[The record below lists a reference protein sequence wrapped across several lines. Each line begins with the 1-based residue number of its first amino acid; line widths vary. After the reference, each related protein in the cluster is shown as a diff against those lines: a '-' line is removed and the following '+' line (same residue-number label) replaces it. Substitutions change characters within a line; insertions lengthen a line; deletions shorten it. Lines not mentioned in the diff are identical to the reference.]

1 MVLGFGKQPHPIVK
15 TATIQSNGVRIR
27 TSKNSY
33 ARSIF
38 EGNVYSVILSK
49 NNLYTVL
56 IQHGSFF
63 TAYKNLESIFVK
75 KGEKVRLKQKI
86 GEIKTDKITKQTIL
100 SFSIFKEGT
109 PQNPGSWIY
118 KM

>member
-1 MVLGFGKQPHPIVK
+1 MQDRFLRECLL
-15 TATIQSNGVRIR
+15 S
-27 TSKNSY
+27 
-33 ARSIF
+33 
-38 EGNVYSVILSK
+38 ILSK

>member
-27 TSKNSY
+27 TSENSY

-63 TAYKNLESIFVK
+63 TVYKNLESIFIK
-75 KGEKVRLKQKI
+75 KGEKVTLKQKI
-86 GEIKTDKITKQTIL
+86 GEIKTDKTSLNIL
-100 SFSIFKEGT
+100 
-109 PQNPGSWIY
+109 
-118 KM
+118 